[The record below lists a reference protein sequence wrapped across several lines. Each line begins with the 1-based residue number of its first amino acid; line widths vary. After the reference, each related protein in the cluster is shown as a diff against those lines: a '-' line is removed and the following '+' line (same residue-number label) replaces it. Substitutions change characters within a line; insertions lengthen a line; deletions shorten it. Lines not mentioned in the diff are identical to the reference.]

1 MSTVLAN
8 TITAVGG
15 GGSTVKVNNDSTY
28 ISDGGAVTD
37 HNLVQGL
44 VKTWA
49 SIKGTT
55 STELLDSFNV
65 TSVADTATGKST
77 ITINNDMTNDNYSTT
92 TSAQENTCVHA
103 HTAVAAGSSKPATTP
118 GTAAM
123 GPEHASRSSTP
134 CAFGFSKT
142 RLVQAEFDESE
153 RP

>member
-1 MSTVLAN
+1 MSTILAN

-103 HTAVAAGSSKPATTP
+103 HTAVAAGSI
-118 GTAAM
+118 
-123 GPEHASRSSTP
+123 ELQSRGSDDQ
-134 CAFGFSKT
+134 AFTDVDHFG
-142 RLVQAEFDESE
+142 VQIAGDLA
-153 RP
+153 

>member
-65 TSVADTATGKST
+65 ASVSDDATGKST
-77 ITINNDMTNDNYSTT
+77 ITITNDMTNDNYSTT

-103 HTAVAAGSSKPATTP
+103 HTSVASGSIQLQ
-118 GTAAM
+118 
-123 GPEHASRSSTP
+123 SRGSDDQ
-134 CAFGFSKT
+134 AFTDVDHFG
-142 RLVQAEFDESE
+142 VQICGDLA
-153 RP
+153 

>member
-103 HTAVAAGSSKPATTP
+103 HTAVAAGSI
-118 GTAAM
+118 
-123 GPEHASRSSTP
+123 ELQSRGSDDQ
-134 CAFGFSKT
+134 AFTDVDHFG
-142 RLVQAEFDESE
+142 VQIAGDLA
-153 RP
+153 